1 MGLIDFLN
9 GNDAFAKGAGVRLV
23 EVREGYARA
32 QMVVGKEHLN
42 AGGVCQGGALFTL
55 ADLAAAAVMNSH
67 NRLTFSIGSSIS
79 FIKSAVEGE
88 LLTAEATEICDHRKL
103 SCCEVKIR
111 NGNGEIVC
119 TLSGTGYRKEQPLD
133 FASEA

>member
-1 MGLIDFLN
+1 MELIDFLN
-9 GNDAFAKGAGVRLV
+9 ENDAFAKGTGVRLV
-23 EVREGYARA
+23 QIRSGYARA

-67 NRLTFSIGSSIS
+67 NRLTFSIGSSMS
-79 FIKSAVEGE
+79 FIKSAVVGE
-88 LLTAEATEICDHRKL
+88 LLTAEATEICDHRKI
-103 SCCEVKIR
+103 SCCEVKIY
-111 NGNGEIVC
+111 NGKGEIVC
-119 TLSGTGYRKEQPLD
+119 AFSGTGYRKDQPLD

>member
-1 MGLIDFLN
+1 MTPQEFFKGDH
-9 GNDAFAKGAGVRLV
+9 FAGRIGIELL
-23 EVREGYARA
+23 EVKRGYAKA
-32 QMVVGKEHLN
+32 HITITAEHLN

-119 TLSGTGYRKEQPLD
+119 TLSGTGYRKDQPLD